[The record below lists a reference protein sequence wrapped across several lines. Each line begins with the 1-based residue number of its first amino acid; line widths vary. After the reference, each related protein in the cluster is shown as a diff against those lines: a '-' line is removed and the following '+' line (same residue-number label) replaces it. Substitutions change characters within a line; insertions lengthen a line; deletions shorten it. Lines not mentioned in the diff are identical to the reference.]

1 MRRKITLPWNLMN
14 LLCSHFNHLFSLLK
28 CILKLCW
35 LALVDLPGRFYE
47 AVSLVLKF
55 WIRYCSVF
63 RYITYQYPCKSD
75 RNLRAKAKI
84 ISGLILHAISLTKP
98 KNDKSLQDDKRKRL
112 MGIWEAWALHFLSIC
127 RQFRVKC
134 LCCIVCD
141 FKRVNQFQMQFYFS
155 LFLNLPNLCWFIK
168 TFKLFSKPN

>member
-1 MRRKITLPWNLMN
+1 MHIKIKLVSPRWSPWQVLWGRIISTKILNRGIAACFCTLLINILV
-14 LLCSHFNHLFSLLK
+14 NH
-28 CILKLCW
+28 I
-35 LALVDLPGRFYE
+35 E
-47 AVSLVLKF
+47 
-55 WIRYCSVF
+55 
-63 RYITYQYPCKSD
+63 
-75 RNLRAKAKI
+75 RAKAKI
-84 ISGLILHAISLTKP
+84 ISGLILHAISLTTP

-141 FKRVNQFQMQFYFS
+141 FKRMNQFQMQFYFS
-155 LFLNLPNLCWFIK
+155 LFLNLPNLCWLIK